1 MFASKAVNRLII
13 LALSS
18 QILLSSLIV
27 DYSMPDRSSQR
38 YSTGA
43 GLPYAP
49 DTSQMPSG
57 YGSRPE
63 ADFPP
68 TPSAAMSTHPH
79 QNNRYSQQYD
89 APSHTNSSNNYP
101 GSPASAQPSTPTSYS
116 NYLAESDQP
125 TGNTPGVIGAQE
137 VYRDPRSRIEAQ
149 QRSHK
154 AGTGQAGDRMSF
166 RDKMKMFASEAG
178 ESTPVQR
185 PKASKSQRAL
195 EESLS
200 YGNGHM

>member
-18 QILLSSLIV
+18 QILFSSLIV

-43 GLPYAP
+43 GLPYAS

-63 ADFPP
+63 ADYPP
-68 TPSAAMSTHPH
+68 PPAASISTHPH

-101 GSPASAQPSTPTSYS
+101 GASAQPSTPTSYS

-149 QRSHK
+149 QRSNK
-154 AGTGQAGDRMSF
+154 AGTGQAGDRMS
-166 RDKMKMFASEAG
+166 
-178 ESTPVQR
+178 
-185 PKASKSQRAL
+185 
-195 EESLS
+195 
-200 YGNGHM
+200 